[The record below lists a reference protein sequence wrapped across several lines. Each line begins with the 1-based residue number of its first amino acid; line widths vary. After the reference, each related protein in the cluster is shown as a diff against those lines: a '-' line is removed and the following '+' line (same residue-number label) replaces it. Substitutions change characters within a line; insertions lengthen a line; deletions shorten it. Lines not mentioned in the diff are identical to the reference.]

1 MRFGALVAVAMLLAT
16 ACGSTPTTG
25 TKHRVP
31 PTATVK
37 PLDKVGSGEGTL
49 NLIAWEG
56 YVDDSWKKPFEQTTG
71 CQVSAKYAGSS
82 DEMVNLMQ
90 NGGGGQWD
98 MVSASGDADL
108 RLIYGGD
115 VKALKE
121 KVVPHL
127 ADLQTDFHETGFHT
141 TAGGH
146 YRDLPPRGAEG

>member
-1 MRFGALVAVAMLLAT
+1 MKVGALVAVAMLLAT

-108 RLIYGGD
+108 RLIYGGA
-115 VKALKE
+115 VKRTDRELD
-121 KVVPHL
+121 PHPIKL
-127 ADLQTDFHETGFHT
+127 PTDFHG
-141 TAGGH
+141 
-146 YRDLPPRGAEG
+146 